1 MRGCHGAC
9 RSPFMEKLSSSELQL
24 SRLSVSPSKQS
35 AELCFTLDWFRI
47 QNQDL
52 TFRDLGLGTWFMV
65 AIPVLDPGP
74 ELGSFI
80 RIHSDSLNVRQ
91 VDLATL
97 LSESQLEYVFGVS
110 KGQRL
115 PRYSHFRCVILS
127 FWGMRTPS
135 VCMMTIEPNVIE
147 STSLVQGD

>member
-1 MRGCHGAC
+1 
-9 RSPFMEKLSSSELQL
+9 MEKLSSSELQL

-52 TFRDLGLGTWFMV
+52 RFGDYIHMTDLDLGTWFMV
-65 AIPVLDPGP
+65 AIPVLDRGP